1 MEKEKYSLKDF
12 GFNLEMNFVDRADY
26 FQDYIDQLDD
36 SKHRAYLAEA
46 TTGIGSTMIV
56 RDIYTG
62 EPRKVI
68 SFVANDY
75 LGMSRHPQTV
85 AAGIEALKKYGTGA
99 CAAPIIGGFLEE
111 HRLLEKEIAEF
122 IGQEDAMIF
131 SSGYGTNTGVLGCL
145 LGKKDIALV
154 DTFVHMSVTE
164 GLLNTNVKTI
174 GHNDLD
180 YLEMTLKKVQNEYI
194 TKLVIIDGAY
204 SQDGDIAQLPEILQ
218 MCRKYG
224 ALLMV
229 DDAHGI
235 GVFGETGRGVIE
247 HYGILGQVDIV
258 TGTLSKSFGSVG
270 GFVGASK
277 NIIRYIK
284 WYAKSSIFSA
294 AITPQ
299 ATASSREALRIMKT
313 DPSYREKLWKNVAY
327 LKKCLL
333 ESGFDIKN
341 TVSPIF
347 PIMVRDNYK
356 VKKVAAMLLRS
367 GIYAVGICYPAVS
380 RKDARIRAS
389 VLSTHKFED
398 LDNLVKSL
406 IKIDGTLNFRQ

>member
-1 MEKEKYSLKDF
+1 M
-12 GFNLEMNFVDRADY
+12 
-26 FQDYIDQLDD
+26 
-36 SKHRAYLAEA
+36 
-46 TTGIGSTMIV
+46 
-56 RDIYTG
+56 
-62 EPRKVI
+62 
-68 SFVANDY
+68 
-75 LGMSRHPQTV
+75 
-85 AAGIEALKKYGTGA
+85 
-99 CAAPIIGGFLEE
+99 EE

-164 GLLNTNVKTI
+164 GLLNTNIKTI

-180 YLEMTLKKVQNEYI
+180 YLEMTLKKVQDEYI

-204 SQDGDIAQLPEILQ
+204 SQDGDIAQIPEILQ
-218 MCRKYG
+218 VCRKYG

-247 HYGILGQVDIV
+247 HYEILGQVDIV

-277 NIIRYIK
+277 NTIRYIK
-284 WYAKSSIFSA
+284 WYAKTSIFSA

-313 DPSYREKLWKNVAY
+313 DPSYREKLWKNVHY

-333 ESGFDIKN
+333 ENGFDIKN

-356 VKKVAAMLLRS
+356 VKKIAAMLLKS

-389 VLSTHKFED
+389 VLSTHEFQD
-398 LDNLVKSL
+398 LDNLVQNL
-406 IKIDGTLNFRQ
+406 VKIDKALSFR